1 MKSTDD
7 LRIKGYQP
15 LTAPDI
21 LKKEIPV
28 STRAEETVVL
38 GRQTIENILRK
49 KDRRLLVI
57 VGPCSIHDEKA
68 AIEYAAR
75 LNRLRKQVADTLF
88 IVMRVYFEKPRTT
101 VGWKGLINDPYLD
114 GTCDMTAGLRKAR
127 GLLTQI
133 NEMGLPAATEM
144 LDTITAQYVADLV
157 SWSAIGARTSESQTH
172 RELASGLSM
181 PVGFKNSTDG
191 NLSSAINALMAARAP
206 QSFLGIDQDG
216 KTCVVKTNG
225 NPWVHIVLRGGK
237 RPNYDP
243 ISLEEARLKLIEKDL
258 PETLMVDCS
267 HANSMKKY
275 QGQAVVWKSVIGQYL
290 AENEALI
297 GLMLES
303 NLHEGNQKFSGDV
316 SSLKYGVSITDECIS
331 WETTPSQ
338 MNAFHGRPLNNCCC
352 GPMKKFDRRTLKNIN
367 WHPDKIKIDEFVK
380 SRIHQVFG
388 VSCFVFSK
396 M

>member
-28 STRAEETVVL
+28 SVPAEETVIS
-38 GRQTIENILRK
+38 GRETIENILGK

-68 AIEYAAR
+68 AIEYARR
-75 LNRLRKQVADTLF
+75 LTALRQQVADTLF
-88 IVMRVYFEKPRTT
+88 VVMRVYFEKPRTT
-101 VGWKGLINDPYLD
+101 LGWKGLINDPYLD

-331 WETTPSQ
+331 WETTEQLLLWAHEKIRQTDP
-338 MNAFHGRPLNNCCC
+338 
-352 GPMKKFDRRTLKNIN
+352 KKYQLA
-367 WHPDKIKIDEFVK
+367 
-380 SRIHQVFG
+380 S
-388 VSCFVFSK
+388 
-396 M
+396 

>member
-15 LTAPDI
+15 LTAPNI
-21 LKKEIPV
+21 LKTEIPV
-28 STRAEETVVL
+28 SARAKETVVS
-38 GRQTIENILRK
+38 GRQIIENMLRK
-49 KDRRLLVI
+49 KDRRLLVV

-68 AIEYAAR
+68 AIEYASR
-75 LNRLRKQVADTLF
+75 LNALRQQVAATLF
-88 IVMRVYFEKPRTT
+88 VVMRVYFEKPRTT

-258 PETLMVDCS
+258 PENLMVDCS

-290 AENEALI
+290 ADNEALM

-303 NLHEGNQKFSGDV
+303 NLHEGNQKYSGDV
-316 SSLKYGVSITDECIS
+316 SALNYGVSITDECIS
-331 WETTPSQ
+331 WETTEQLLLWAHEKIQQTDP
-338 MNAFHGRPLNNCCC
+338 
-352 GPMKKFDRRTLKNIN
+352 KKYQLA
-367 WHPDKIKIDEFVK
+367 
-380 SRIHQVFG
+380 S
-388 VSCFVFSK
+388 
-396 M
+396 

>member
-21 LKKEIPV
+21 LKTEIPV
-28 STRAEETVVL
+28 SARANETVVA

-49 KDRRLLVI
+49 KDRRLLVV

-68 AIEYAAR
+68 ALEYASR
-75 LNRLRKQVADTLF
+75 LNRLRKQVTKTLF
-88 IVMRVYFEKPRTT
+88 VVMRVYFEKPRTT

-127 GLLTQI
+127 SLLTRI

-243 ISLEEARLKLIEKDL
+243 ISLEEARLRLIEKDL
-258 PETLMVDCS
+258 PENLMVDCS

-290 AENEALI
+290 ADNESLM

-331 WETTPSQ
+331 WETTEQLLLWADEKIQLADP
-338 MNAFHGRPLNNCCC
+338 
-352 GPMKKFDRRTLKNIN
+352 KKFQLA
-367 WHPDKIKIDEFVK
+367 
-380 SRIHQVFG
+380 S
-388 VSCFVFSK
+388 
-396 M
+396 